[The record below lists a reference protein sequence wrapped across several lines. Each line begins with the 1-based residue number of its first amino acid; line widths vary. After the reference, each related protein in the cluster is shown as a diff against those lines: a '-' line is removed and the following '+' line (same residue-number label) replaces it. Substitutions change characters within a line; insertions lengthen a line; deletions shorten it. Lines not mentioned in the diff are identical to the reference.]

1 MGAPWINVYLVY
13 LLLLCPLVVCYT
25 TTHAGNLAT
34 ALKAASNTDVRPSG
48 STEVYIQLGIMSVD
62 SLDIV
67 VQEFTMIGF
76 LLMSWEDSRL
86 TWSSSDY
93 GGIEGIH
100 LKKSEIWAPLV
111 LLNNGGS
118 SIEMINDN
126 SDTASTTAYIFSDGN
141 VAWLA
146 PVVFR
151 THCSVNI
158 AYYPFDK
165 QSCTLII
172 STWMYGVDELMLYTD
187 GSQINF
193 DLYEEN
199 GEWAVLSS
207 SSSNTTR
214 TLLGHAMSAVQFDI
228 TLQRKYQF
236 YLLNIIFPITMLAVL
251 GPFVFLLPVD
261 SGEKNGFT
269 LTVMLS
275 MSVTMAYIS
284 DHIPSSALNVC
295 VLSVYVLTVFI
306 INVCETLLTVITCR
320 IHNHHGKGLSP
331 SARSQTI
338 MGLLAKLTRF
348 KSADHE
354 RGQKKLNKLNSIFVA
369 DKQKGQHQQGD
380 QADSPT
386 AWASE
391 ERLVHDF
398 TYEEYAI
405 LLDRFNFMFFLIL
418 TGIMTLVFMVI
429 LAAGA

>member
-48 STEVYIQLGIMSVD
+48 STE
-62 SLDIV
+62 DIV

-76 LLMSWEDSRL
+76 LLM
-86 TWSSSDY
+86 
-93 GGIEGIH
+93 
-100 LKKSEIWAPLV
+100 
-111 LLNNGGS
+111 
-118 SIEMINDN
+118 
-126 SDTASTTAYIFSDGN
+126 
-141 VAWLA
+141 
-146 PVVFR
+146 
-151 THCSVNI
+151 
-158 AYYPFDK
+158 
-165 QSCTLII
+165 I

-295 VLSVYVLTVFI
+295 VL
-306 INVCETLLTVITCR
+306 R
-320 IHNHHGKGLSP
+320 
-331 SARSQTI
+331 
-338 MGLLAKLTRF
+338 
-348 KSADHE
+348 
-354 RGQKKLNKLNSIFVA
+354 
-369 DKQKGQHQQGD
+369 
-380 QADSPT
+380 
-386 AWASE
+386 
-391 ERLVHDF
+391 
-398 TYEEYAI
+398 
-405 LLDRFNFMFFLIL
+405 
-418 TGIMTLVFMVI
+418 IMTLVFMVEFVKTSMKEYQSI
-429 LAAGA
+429 QKPF